1 MSIPIF
7 LKYDTFNNSLP
18 IKTNG
23 DAVIE
28 NNYLLLTPDEPSR
41 RGSAYYRNITPLPN
55 NGFFSTYF
63 IFRII
68 GSTSRADGFTFV
80 IQPNSNTALGA
91 DGAFLGYGESNE
103 IPGIANS
110 FAVEFDTF
118 ENPTLF
124 DINNNHA
131 GIDVNGSVISISVA
145 NLNNVGIDVANGTE
159 YHVWI
164 DYNGNLQVRIGTTN
178 QRANSTL
185 ILNLANFDLP
195 ALLGRNS
202 GFIGFTGATGAQS
215 EEHRILLWYFDNKYN
230 PIDTSINQYV
240 QVSGR
245 GVIVEALK

>member
-41 RGSAYYRNITPLPN
+41 RGSAYYRNIIPLPN

-80 IQPNSNTALGA
+80 IQPNSNTALG
-91 DGAFLGYGESNE
+91 DGGGLLGYGT
-103 IPGIANS
+103 IPNS
-110 FAVEFDTF
+110 FAVEFDTYY
-118 ENPTLF
+118 NANLG
-124 DINNNHA
+124 DLNNNHT
-131 GIDVNGSVISISVA
+131 GIDANGSVISISA
-145 NLNNVGIDVANGTE
+145 TDLYNLGINIANGTE

-164 DYNGNLQVRIGTTN
+164 DYNGDLQVRIGTSN
-178 QRANSTL
+178 QRSSSIL
-185 ILNLANFDLP
+185 VLNLPDFDL
-195 ALLGRNS
+195 LSFLGGNG
-202 GFIGFTGATGAQS
+202 GFVGFTGATGDQS

>member
-1 MSIPIF
+1 LSIPIF

-41 RGSAYYRNITPLPN
+41 RGSAYYRNIIPLPN

-80 IQPNSNTALGA
+80 IQPNSNTALG
-91 DGAFLGYGESNE
+91 DGGGLLGYGT
-103 IPGIANS
+103 IPNS
-110 FAVEFDTF
+110 FAVEFDTYY
-118 ENPTLF
+118 NANLG
-124 DINNNHA
+124 DLNNNHT
-131 GIDVNGSVISISVA
+131 GIDVNGSVISISA
-145 NLNNVGIDVANGTE
+145 TDLYNLGINIANGTE

-164 DYNGNLQVRIGTTN
+164 DYNGDLQVRISTSN
-178 QRANSTL
+178 QRSSSIL
-185 ILNLANFDLP
+185 VLNLSDFDL
-195 ALLGRNS
+195 LSFLGGNG
-202 GFIGFTGATGAQS
+202 GFIGFTGATGDQS

-245 GVIVEALK
+245 GVIVETLK